1 MFLTQSVTTYF
12 VNQNSYRQSRKGK
25 SMRISSIVFKVLFLI
40 SCAYGLNL
48 TYHTAPS
55 GFAIYISYY
64 TTQSNILVFVVM
76 FIMLIREFFYRGKN
90 TRFLTILKSLSTVS
104 IMVTFLIYHFILS
117 PYVNADMSNVAG
129 GYGNILVHY
138 VTPLWFF
145 ADYLIFDT
153 KGATR
158 ITDPFIYMI
167 FPVYYFV
174 FSNVRAVT
182 GEQYDYGSII
192 SQFPYPFLDYAVLG
206 IYGVTA
212 AFLVILLSV
221 ILIGFLYV
229 VMDKTMTKPIARY
242 ERHLYG
248 AISKKPS
255 VKLKFWFFKSKVSN
269 QLSSFQDPAETSHED
284 SINSID
290 FLDSDHYEK

>member
-1 MFLTQSVTTYF
+1 M
-12 VNQNSYRQSRKGK
+12 K
-25 SMRISSIVFKVLFLI
+25 IASIVFKVLFLI

-48 TYHTAPS
+48 TFHTAPS

-76 FIMLIREFFYRGKN
+76 FIMLIREFFYQGKK
-90 TRFLTILKSLSTVS
+90 TRFLAVLKSLSTVS
-104 IMVTFLIYHFILS
+104 IMVTFVIYHFILA
-117 PYVNADMSNVAG
+117 PYINADITNVAG

-153 KGATR
+153 KGVTR
-158 ITDPFIYMI
+158 ITDPFIYTI
-167 FPVYYFV
+167 FPIYYFI
-174 FSNVRAVT
+174 FSNVRAVN

-229 VMDKTMTKPIARY
+229 GIDKNMKKPLARY
-242 ERHLYG
+242 RNHIYG
-248 AISKKPS
+248 AISQKPII
-255 VKLKFWFFKSKVSN
+255 KLKFWFFKSKALNQVSTT
-269 QLSSFQDPAETSHED
+269 QDPSEASQED